1 MADPAPQTFTP
12 ALGKAWL
19 TPAYDAAIALMTRE
33 KVWRTALV
41 RAIEPRCGM
50 RILDIGCGTGALL
63 LALSV
68 AEPGADLAGLDP
80 DPSVLARAKRKARK
94 SKARIGFSEGFLG
107 EANLP
112 DGWQPDVVTSSLV
125 LHQVPMA
132 EKRRILSQ
140 AFGILPVG
148 GRLVIADYGLQR
160 TKLMRTLFRNAVQRL
175 DGIEDTTPNADGVLP
190 LLMEQ
195 AGFEDVRETKF
206 VPTVTGSISIFSANR
221 SARGTGT

>member
-1 MADPAPQTFTP
+1 MAGPTPQTFTP

-33 KVWRTALV
+33 RVWRTALV
-41 RAIEPRCGM
+41 RDIEPRRGM

-80 DPSVLARAKRKARK
+80 DPSVMARAKRKARK
-94 SKARIGFSEGFLG
+94 RKARIGFIEGFLG

-132 EKRRILSQ
+132 EKHRILSQ
-140 AFGILPVG
+140 AFDILPVG

-160 TKLMRTLFRNAVQRL
+160 TKLMRTLFRNTVQRL

-206 VPTVTGSISIFSANR
+206 VPTVTGSISIYSANR
-221 SARGTGT
+221 SR

>member
-1 MADPAPQTFTP
+1 MADPAPHTFTP
-12 ALGKAWL
+12 ALGQAWL

-33 KVWRTALV
+33 KVWRGALV
-41 RAIEPRCGM
+41 GEIAPRSGM

-94 SKARIGFSEGFLG
+94 RQAPITFIEGFFG
-107 EANLP
+107 QASLP
-112 DGWQPDVVTSSLV
+112 DGWRPDVITSSLV
-125 LHQVPMA
+125 LHQTPMA

-140 AFGILPVG
+140 AFDILPAG
-148 GRLVIADYGLQR
+148 GRLVIADYGMQR
-160 TKLMRTLFRNAVQRL
+160 TKLMRVLFRNTVQRL
-175 DGIEDTTPNADGVLP
+175 DGVDDTTPNAEGVLP

-195 AGFEDVRETKF
+195 AGFEDVRETNVF
-206 VPTVTGSISIFSANR
+206 QTVTGSISIYCASR
-221 SARGTGT
+221 SG